1 MLSVPSDAINLGL
14 ASVYKEKGKPNTCY
28 KSFSDQ
34 EKYERSTWTE
44 LEAIRFC
51 INTFKY
57 KFENKSI
64 FLYTDNY
71 ACNLIARKGSNKPKV
86 YNIALEIHKIS
97 STHNIDL
104 NVCWISREENKEPD
118 RLSKQVDYDD
128 WFVTKDLV
136 KMLTNKWRNVS
147 IDRFASHTNL
157 RDLILNTYIQVL
169 RVQTHFQ

>member
-1 MLSVPSDAINLGL
+1 MLLVHSDAINSGL
-14 ASVYKEKGKPNTCY
+14 ASVYKEKGKANTCY

-51 INTFKY
+51 INTSKY

-169 RVQTHFQ
+169 GVQTHFE